1 MDRRY
6 RARAAIV
13 AVVALTG
20 LAIGGAAT
28 NAWTKPA
35 PPSNDQAAF
44 DRLLA
49 RQEDAWARHD
59 GAAFAAT
66 FTSDGD
72 VVTFNC
78 DHLRT
83 REGIAEGL
91 QYYFDNFIEDTRL
104 RRTNEHVRYITPDLV
119 TIVRTSCQVASGE
132 TDCREGSL
140 SVNTNVLIKQ
150 DGEWLQTSF
159 QNTRVERLR

>member
-1 MDRRY
+1 MNRRY
-6 RARAAIV
+6 RVRTTIV

-28 NAWTKPA
+28 NAWTQPA
-35 PPSNDQAAF
+35 PSNDQAAF

-49 RQEDAWARHD
+49 LQEDAWARHD

-72 VVTFNC
+72 LVTFNG

-83 REGIAEGL
+83 REGITEGL

-119 TIVRTSCQVASGE
+119 TIVRTSCQLASGE
-132 TDCREGSL
+132 TVCRRGSL

-150 DGEWLQTSF
+150 NGEWLQTSF
-159 QNTRVERLR
+159 QNTRVEPLR

>member
-6 RARAAIV
+6 RVRRTVV
-13 AVVALTG
+13 AVVVLTG
-20 LAIGGAAT
+20 LAVGGAVTVAT
-28 NAWTKPA
+28 AQPA
-35 PPSNDQAAF
+35 PGNDQAAF

-49 RQEDAWARHD
+49 LQEDAWARHD

-66 FTSDGD
+66 FTPDGD
-72 VVTFNC
+72 VVTFNG
-78 DHLRT
+78 DHLQT

-91 QYYFDNFIEDTRL
+91 QFYFDNFIEDTRL
-104 RRTNEHVRYITPDLV
+104 RRLHEHVRYITPDLV
-119 TIVRTSCQVASGE
+119 TIVRTSCQLASGE

-150 DGEWLQTSF
+150 NGEWLQTSF

>member
-6 RARAAIV
+6 RARTAIV

-28 NAWTKPA
+28 NAWTQPA
-35 PPSNDQAAF
+35 PSGDQAAF

-49 RQEDAWARHD
+49 LQEDAWARHD

-66 FTSDGD
+66 FTADGD
-72 VVTFNC
+72 VVTFNG

-83 REGIAEGL
+83 REGIAKGL

-132 TDCREGSL
+132 ANCREGSL
-140 SVNTNVLIKQ
+140 SVNTNVLTKQ
-150 DGEWLQTSF
+150 NGEWLQTSF
-159 QNTRVERLR
+159 QNTRVERMR

>member
-6 RARAAIV
+6 RVRAIIV

-20 LAIGGAAT
+20 LAVGGAVT
-28 NAWTKPA
+28 NASTRPA
-35 PPSNDQAAF
+35 PSNDQAAF

-49 RQEDAWARHD
+49 LQEDAWARHD

-72 VVTFNC
+72 VVTFNG

-91 QYYFDNFIEDTRL
+91 QYYFDNFIKDTRL
-104 RRTNEHVRYITPDLV
+104 QRMNEHVRYITPDLV
-119 TIVRTSCQVASGE
+119 TIVRTSCQLAKGE
-132 TDCREGSL
+132 AECREGSL
-140 SVNTNVLIKQ
+140 SVNTNVLVKQ
-150 DGEWLQTSF
+150 NGEWLQTSF